1 MQARSMTAVRRQ
13 RDKVVPP
20 SCRITALKSSIPT
33 AHHRARRPL
42 AALYRSP
49 IQKRRDGGQRYSVS
63 GQYPIALSDDHRIT
77 WARDAGNAI
86 TPTS

>member
-1 MQARSMTAVRRQ
+1 MSHNGVEVIDSDSTSSS
-13 RDKVVPP
+13 PP
-20 SCRITALKSSIPT
+20 T
-33 AHHRARRPL
+33 L

-63 GQYPIALSDDHRIT
+63 GQCPIALSDDHRIT